1 VGRSRGDDSVIA
13 DDEII
18 GGRLYGVLSGSPC
31 QSRNTLHEVTTK
43 FDPFVR
49 RKPLHMHFL
58 KSKLVIKRFGKQNG
72 W

>member
-18 GGRLYGVLSGSPC
+18 GRRLYGVLSRSPC
-31 QSRNTLHEVTTK
+31 RSSNTLHEVTTK
-43 FDPFVR
+43 FDHFDR
-49 RKPLHMHFL
+49 LKPLYMHVL

-72 W
+72 